1 METKIETP
9 RPEAPPYNWPSHD
22 LKNLVMLAPNSPYT
36 RALLRIKFN
45 CPVPDGATT
54 FEQIEA
60 WLATLK
66 PIKPTTSATAWT
78 NGAWTPPHDTTTDEI
93 RRGEYIEVDAEET
106 GYNTYTRSW
115 IKRSEVQVPLS
126 VWEAGKDAVEEYVQD
141 EISTLEEDE
150 DCHSLEF
157 SESGDDT
164 DFEINDDLNDLMEQA
179 EQMIRQRD
187 GEDEDEDEDEE

>member
-66 PIKPTTSATAWT
+66 PIAKPRQDTAWV
-78 NGAWTPPHDTTTDEI
+78 PPHNPQTDEI
-93 RRGEYIEVDAEET
+93 ARGEYLEVDAEET
-106 GYNTYTRSW
+106 GYNNYTRSW
-115 IKRSEVQVPLS
+115 IKKDCVQVPLS
-126 VWEAGKDAVEEYVQD
+126 VWEQGKDEVEDYVRSEIEDLSYD
-141 EISTLEEDE
+141 ESDHDE
-150 DCHSLEF
+150 FDS
-157 SESGDDT
+157 SGDDT
-164 DFEINDDLNDLMEQA
+164 DFSIENDLDTLMEEA
-179 EQMIRQRD
+179 EALIRQRD
-187 GEDEDEDEDEE
+187 GDEDEDEE

>member
-66 PIKPTTSATAWT
+66 PIPKPRQDTAWV
-78 NGAWTPPHDTTTDEI
+78 PPHDSQTDEI
-93 RRGEYIEVDAEET
+93 ARGEYLEVDAEET
-106 GYNTYTRSW
+106 GCNNYTRSW
-115 IKRSEVQVPLS
+115 KKKGCVQVPLS
-126 VWEAGKDAVEEYVQD
+126 VWEQGKDEVEEYVRN
-141 EISTLEEDE
+141 EIEDLTEDE
-150 DCHSLEF
+150 DDYDYEF
-157 SESGDDT
+157 DYSGNDT
-164 DFEINDDLNDLMEQA
+164 DFSIENDLDTLMEEA
-179 EQMIRQRD
+179 EGLIADRD
-187 GEDEDEDEDEE
+187 AEDEDDEDEE

>member
-1 METKIETP
+1 
-9 RPEAPPYNWPSHD
+9 
-22 LKNLVMLAPNSPYT
+22 MLAPMSPYT

-66 PIKPTTSATAWT
+66 PIPKPITSTIW
-78 NGAWTPPHDTTTDEI
+78 NPPHDTTTDEI

-106 GYNTYTRSW
+106 GYNRYTRNW
-115 IKRSEVQVPLS
+115 TKRSEVQVPLS
-126 VWEAGKDAVEEYVQD
+126 VWEEGKDAVEEYVQD

-164 DFEINDDLNDLMEQA
+164 EFEIKDDLDELMERA
-179 EQMIRQRD
+179 EQMIAERD
-187 GEDEDEDEDEE
+187 GDNEDEDDE